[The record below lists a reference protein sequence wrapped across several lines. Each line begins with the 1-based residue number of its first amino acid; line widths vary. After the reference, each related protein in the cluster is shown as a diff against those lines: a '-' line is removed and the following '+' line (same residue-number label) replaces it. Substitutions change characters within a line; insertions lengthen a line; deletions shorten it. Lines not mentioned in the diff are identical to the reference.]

1 MLDNA
6 KNKRY
11 NSECNARML
20 RIKQPTTTPFNLFR
34 LVIKTERR
42 KNHEEQYAGIVSQ
55 TP

>member
-11 NSECNARML
+11 NSKYAARIL
-20 RIKQPTTTPFNLFR
+20 RIKQPIATPFNLFR
-34 LVIKTERR
+34 LVIKKERR
-42 KNHEEQYAGIVSQ
+42 KDHEEQYAGIVSQ